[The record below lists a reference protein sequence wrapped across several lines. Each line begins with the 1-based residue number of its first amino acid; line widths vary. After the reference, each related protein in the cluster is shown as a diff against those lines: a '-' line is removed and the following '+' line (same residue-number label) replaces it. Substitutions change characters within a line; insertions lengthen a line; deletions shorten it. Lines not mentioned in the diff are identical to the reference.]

1 MHQLLENLW
10 NVTDDLLYR
19 VRIYDR
25 NLAYSDEIVKMDELH
40 RKIDSLRV
48 SDDERLLA
56 FGVDKLK
63 EMRSRLLT
71 MMEDLLFTA

>member
-10 NVTDDLLYR
+10 NATDDLLYR

-40 RKIDSLRV
+40 RKIESLRV
-48 SDDERLLA
+48 SDDERLVA

-63 EMRSRLLT
+63 EMRTRLLT

>member
-10 NVTDDLLYR
+10 NATDDLLYR

-40 RKIDSLRV
+40 RKIESLRV
-48 SDDERLLA
+48 SDDERLVA
-56 FGVDKLK
+56 FGGDKLK
-63 EMRSRLLT
+63 EMRTRLLT